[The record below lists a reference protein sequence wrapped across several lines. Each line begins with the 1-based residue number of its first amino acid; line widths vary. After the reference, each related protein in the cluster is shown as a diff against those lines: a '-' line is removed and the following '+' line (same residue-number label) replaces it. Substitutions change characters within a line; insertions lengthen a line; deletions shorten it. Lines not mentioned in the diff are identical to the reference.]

1 MKKFRVFYGLIATFE
16 DNMSPVH
23 FNKIQNKNS
32 SKNNANKSNSSID

>member
-1 MKKFRVFYGLIATFE
+1 MKKFRVFYGLIATLE

-32 SKNNANKSNSSID
+32 SKIDASKTNSSID